1 MYGPSPDMGT
11 DQQDTTCTS
20 KDSHGKMTERS
31 QMSGPRALLLFTI
44 ASFPRFCGCFL
55 CKIWAP
61 VSNLQNFS
69 GNFQE
74 RKLSRISRFC
84 GYLGK
89 FSLQN
94 LGTSEQSAKNFPM
107 KILFSTKSS
116 PAKFTVTVP
125 L

>member
-1 MYGPSPDMGT
+1 MAILECDE
-11 DQQDTTCTS
+11 TS
-20 KDSHGKMTERS
+20 GFICKNREYH
-31 QMSGPRALLLFTI
+31 I
-44 ASFPRFCGCFL
+44 A
-55 CKIWAP
+55 
-61 VSNLQNFS
+61 